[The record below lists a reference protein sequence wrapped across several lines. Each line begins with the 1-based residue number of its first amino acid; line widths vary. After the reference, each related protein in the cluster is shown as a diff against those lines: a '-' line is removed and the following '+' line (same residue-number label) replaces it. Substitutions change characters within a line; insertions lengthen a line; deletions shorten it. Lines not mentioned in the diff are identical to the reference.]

1 MLSDVERLARNRLL
15 DYLAFKKIP
24 IPTGDIVHSDL
35 NRLGFDIIDWGTLI
49 GEIQCDCLM
58 MLDWDQQNMSFNT
71 LADVIQELIHGQP
84 FEFSIDIHHAMH
96 QDMPVEDQVQH
107 MKTAMEL
114 IWPR

>member
-15 DYLAFKKIP
+15 DYLAFKKMP
-24 IPTGDIVHSDL
+24 IPPGDITHCDL

-49 GEIQCDCLM
+49 GEIQCDCLR
-58 MLDWDQQNMSFNT
+58 MLDWAQHDLSFST
-71 LADVIQELIHGQP
+71 LADIIRELEHGQD
-84 FEFSIDIHHAMH
+84 FESAIDIHHAMH
-96 QDMPVEDQVQH
+96 QDMTVEDQVLH